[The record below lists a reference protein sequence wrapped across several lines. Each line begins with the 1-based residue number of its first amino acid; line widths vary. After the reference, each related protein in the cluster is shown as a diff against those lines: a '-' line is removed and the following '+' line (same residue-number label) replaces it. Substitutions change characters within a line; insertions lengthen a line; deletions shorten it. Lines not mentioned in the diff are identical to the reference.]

1 MGMCIGLG
9 RFAMCGPS
17 RMTDSAGPGQ
27 RASVVRLLG
36 EFIELAGRFDDL
48 GEFGTV
54 PDCKSGGVISAVL

>member
-1 MGMCIGLG
+1 
-9 RFAMCGPS
+9 
-17 RMTDSAGPGQ
+17 MTDSAGPGQ
-27 RASVVRLLG
+27 RAPVVRLLG